1 MQGSMCIR
9 MQVPESVHKKLENEL
24 ERFTNHREQFNYST
38 LGVILC
44 LLRIP
49 HKFKNSYFCSQ
60 FVAEMLSSTGA
71 AKLKKSESLYL
82 PMHFVDSIECRY
94 SAKQLVTNVIC

>member
-9 MQVPESVHKKLENEL
+9 MQVPESVHKKLETEL
-24 ERFTNHREQFNYST
+24 ERFVNNREMFSYST

-44 LLRIP
+44 LLHIP

-71 AKLKKSESLYL
+71 AKLKKNESLYL
-82 PMHFVDSIECRY
+82 PMHFVDRMECDH
-94 SAKQLVTNVIC
+94 SAVQIVKNVIC